1 MVPFFLLLL
10 LPLAFAAG
18 SPNIVIVLTDD
29 QVDRGN
35 NSQHNLGCFRYG
47 AILVLII
54 GLLLWCQNDEKLN
67 FVSKD
72 KVSLNAS
79 KQKIFPQDVF
89 LDGMMP
95 LQKTQRLIGDHGTTF
110 EVDSKICKL

>member
-1 MVPFFLLLL
+1 MVPFFLLHL

-29 QVDRGN
+29 
-35 NSQHNLGCFRYG
+35 
-47 AILVLII
+47 
-54 GLLLWCQNDEKLN
+54 
-67 FVSKD
+67 
-72 KVSLNAS
+72 
-79 KQKIFPQDVF
+79 QDVF

-110 EVDSKICKL
+110 ENAFVNTPICCPSRASFLTGRYMHNTGAFNNSIGGLCGGPEWQKKRS